1 MKTKNGQVDYV
12 LGIDLGVVS
21 LGWAAIEIDNDGGQS
36 LLGAGVRCWELSNAS
51 LEEVEKGKEEP
62 PGQSRRQARQLRRQM
77 FRRAQRLRRT
87 YRVLQEM
94 GLFLTGPRSST
105 ARKAYLETLDQ
116 KAQEW
121 LRTNVPGAN
130 NDGLLAHTFIYR
142 LRAAALDHPLPPEL
156 LGRVFFHLAQRR
168 GFLSNR
174 RTLEKNKDEELGVVK
189 QGISQLQDEIQKS
202 GARTLG
208 EFFSRLNPHEQ
219 RIRNRYTSRKMFQD
233 EFEQIWNAQRS
244 HHPNS
249 LTDSKKARLYKAIFF
264 QRPLKLQHGLV
275 GRCPLEVL
283 PRKRPNGQVEYI
295 YPFRRAP
302 MASLEAQRIRY
313 MQRINDLEF
322 TDPQGQRRVLSPEE
336 RQKLYDLAERNEDLS
351 FTLIKKTLGI
361 PTGKKG
367 EGWECNLERGGE
379 KKLPGNR
386 TSAQIRKVI
395 GDATWE
401 DLGRERQKALVD
413 TLIAFLRADTLEE
426 HLHRVWGFNREVASQ
441 LAGLPLEQGYHS
453 FSRRAI
459 RRLLPLLEQG
469 ERLNAAIQKVYG
481 GTQRKIN
488 QHAELPPVRQVLP
501 TVRNPLL
508 IRALTELR
516 KVVNAII
523 RKYGI
528 PRCIRV
534 EVARELKRSRK
545 EREEISKRMR
555 EQQKRREEAAQRV
568 LQELGRTAAPRD
580 IEKYLLAEECNW
592 ICPYTG
598 KQITTQ
604 ALLGDHPEF
613 DVEHIWPLHRSL
625 DDSFMN
631 KTLCYHQENRSVK
644 AGRTP
649 YEAYATDPVRWQE
662 IITRVRNFRG
672 PFARQKLDRFQA
684 EEIPPDF
691 ALRQLSDT
699 RWISKAAAD
708 YLGHLYGGRIDP
720 TGQQRVFT
728 VAGGLT
734 GLFRRA
740 WNLNA
745 ILGGSPEKNRYDHRH
760 HAIDAIVV
768 ALTEPSMIQRFAH
781 EASRLLK
788 AWPRVAVRLD
798 PPWSTFLSDV
808 QRHVEGIVVSFRVS
822 RRLSGALHDQTYY
835 APPTEQGK
843 TKVRKPL
850 REMSSHEVERIV
862 DPTVRDLVK
871 EKLKQ
876 LGTSDPKKAF
886 ATDANLPIIRGKNN
900 TALPVKSARIWVSS
914 SVIAV
919 GDGPRQRYVVP
930 GNNHHIEIYA
940 LLDGQGQE
948 VRWKGKIVSLYEA
961 YERKKRGEPVVCRD
975 HGPNTRFKFSLAKSE
990 YIEWIND
997 DGQKQLLRVVGI
1009 SDDNLELRLPHDA
1022 RPITLIREQ
1031 RERIRATYRQLFQ
1044 RRARKVMVTPLGE
1057 VLPAN
1062 D

>member
-1 MKTKNGQVDYV
+1 MNTKVSQVDYV

-21 LGWAAIEIDNDGGQS
+21 LGWAAVEIDGNGGRS
-36 LLGAGVRCWELSNAS
+36 LLGAGVRCWELSGGG

-62 PGQSRRQARQLRRQM
+62 PGQLRRQARQQRRQM
-77 FRRAQRLRRT
+77 YRRAQRLRRT

-94 GLFLTGPRSST
+94 GLFPAGPWSST

-121 LRTNVPGAN
+121 LRTNVPDAN
-130 NDGLLAHTFIYR
+130 DDGLLAHTFIYR
-142 LRAAALDHPLPPEL
+142 LRAAALDHPLPSEL

-168 GFLSNR
+168 GFLSNQR
-174 RTLEKNKDEELGVVK
+174 ISQRSKEEEVGVVK
-189 QGISQLQDEIQKS
+189 KGISQLQDDIQKS

-208 EFFSRLNPHEQ
+208 EFLSRLNPHEQ

-233 EFEQIWNAQRS
+233 EFEQIWKAQCAY
-244 HHPNS
+244 HPNS
-249 LTDSKKARLYKAIFF
+249 LTDSNKAQLWKALFF
-264 QRPLKLQHGLV
+264 QRPLKSQSGLV

-283 PRKRPNGQVEYI
+283 TRKRPNGQVEYI
-295 YPFRRAP
+295 YAFRRAP

-322 TDPQGQRRVLSPEE
+322 VDPQGTTRLLTAEE

-351 FTLIKKTLGI
+351 FTLIKKAIGI

-367 EGWECNLERGGE
+367 QGWQCNLERGGE

-386 TSAQIRKVI
+386 TAARIRKII
-395 GDATWE
+395 GDIAWE
-401 DLGRERQKALVD
+401 NLGSEKQKALVD
-413 TLIAFLRADTLEE
+413 TVIAFLNADALEE
-426 HLHRVWGFNREVASQ
+426 HLQRVWGFDREMASQ
-441 LAGLPLEQGYHS
+441 LAEMPLEEGYHS

-459 RRLLPLLEQG
+459 RKLLPLLKQG
-469 ERLNAAIQKVYG
+469 DRLNAAIQKVYG
-481 GTQRKIN
+481 GTRMRVN
-488 QHAELPPVRQVLP
+488 QHPKLPPVRQVLP
-501 TVRNPLL
+501 TARNPLL

-516 KVVNAII
+516 KVVNAVIQ
-523 RKYGI
+523 KYGI
-528 PRCIRV
+528 PRYIRV
-534 EVARELKRSRK
+534 ELARELKRSRK

-555 EQQKRREEAAQRV
+555 EQQKRREEAAQKV
-568 LQELGRTAAPRD
+568 LEALGRTATARD

-592 ICPYTG
+592 ECPYTG
-598 KQITTQ
+598 RQIRLES
-604 ALLGDHPEF
+604 LLGDHPEF

-625 DDSFMN
+625 DDSFLN

-649 YEAYATDPVRWQE
+649 CEAYAADPVRWQE
-662 IITRVRNFRG
+662 ILTRVRNFRG

-691 ALRQLSDT
+691 ALRHLSDT

-720 TGQQRVFT
+720 AGRQRVFT
-728 VAGGLT
+728 VTGGLT
-734 GLFRRA
+734 ALFRRA

-745 ILGGSPEKNRYDHRH
+745 VLGGSPEKNRYDHRH
-760 HAIDAIVV
+760 HAIDALVV
-768 ALTEPSMIQRFAH
+768 ALTDPSMIQRFSE
-781 EASRLLK
+781 EAKKLL
-788 AWPRVAVRLD
+788 RTSDRGAVKVD
-798 PPWSTFLSDV
+798 PPWDTFLTDV
-808 QRHVEGIVVSFRVS
+808 RRHVEEIVVSFRVS
-822 RRLSGALHDQTYY
+822 RRLSGALHDQTHYS
-835 APPTEQGK
+835 PPVEQGK
-843 TKVRKPL
+843 TKVRKRL
-850 REMSSHEVERIV
+850 NALSSHEVERIV
-862 DPTVRDLVK
+862 DPVVQRLVK

-876 LGTSDPKKAF
+876 LGVSDPKKAF
-886 ATDANLPIIRGKNN
+886 ATDNNLPIIRGKNH
-900 TALPVKSARIWVSS
+900 TALPVKSVRIWVSS
-914 SVIAV
+914 SVIPV
-919 GDGPRQRYVVP
+919 GDGPRRRYVVP

-940 LLDGQGQE
+940 VIDAQGQE

-1009 SDDNLELRLPHDA
+1009 SDNNLELRLPYDA
-1022 RPITLIREQ
+1022 RPITLIREAK
-1031 RERIRATYRQLFQ
+1031 ERIVATYRQLFQ